1 MQSSTVGATVSITF
15 TGTSVRWIGSRGR
28 NMGIALVSVDG
39 VMVDEVNLAALPTDA
54 IHTPIVTINDLK
66 RGQHTLK
73 ITVTGRGDISPL
85 VVVDAFDIEPNTTV
99 SHLQDT
105 DPNMQFSGG
114 WTKSSLNWPWSGSGM
129 SNLPELPVTAQE
141 TQTPGATLTLPF
153 RGTGVAWIGYRGPD
167 AGIAQVRVDNG
178 AISEVDMY
186 APIATYQ
193 PIVFRALGLRDANH
207 TLTIT
212 ATGRKNARS
221 SAARVVVDAVDV
233 INPGR
238 RYEEYERAITYSTP
252 PGTFW
257 TPDHQGRVWSEGAAA
272 TSNVFGATVTFR
284 FTGTSVSWIGC
295 MKGSAGGTVDVFID
309 GVFRQQVNLYKAYP
323 IEGYQMTVFRAD
335 GLRQGPHTIELKV
348 VSTNEAYVVVDAF
361 DVR

>member
-1 MQSSTVGATVSITF
+1 
-15 TGTSVRWIGSRGR
+15 
-28 NMGIALVSVDG
+28 
-39 VMVDEVNLAALPTDA
+39 MVA
-54 IHTPIVTINDLK
+54 
-66 RGQHTLK
+66 
-73 ITVTGRGDISPL
+73 GRGDVTPL
-85 VVVDAFDIEPNTTV
+85 VVVDAFDVDPHTTV

-105 DPNMQFSGG
+105 DPDMQFSGG

-141 TQTPGATLTLPF
+141 TETEGETLTLPF
-153 RGTGVAWIGYRGPD
+153 RGTGVVWIGYRGPD

-178 AISEVDMY
+178 AISEVDLY
-186 APIATYQ
+186 APHATYQ
-193 PIVFRALGLRDANH
+193 PIVFRKLGLADKDH

-212 ATGRKNARS
+212 ATGRKNSRS

-233 INPGR
+233 INTGR
-238 RYEEYERAITYSTP
+238 RYEENDAAITYSTP

-257 TPDHQGRVWSEGAAA
+257 TPDHMGRVWSGGAAA
-272 TSNVFGATVTFR
+272 TSNVFGASVTFR

-295 MKGSAGGTVDVFID
+295 KKASAGGTVDVYID
-309 GVFRQQVNLYKAYP
+309 GVFREQVNLYKAYP

-335 GLRQGPHTIELKV
+335 GLANGPHTLELKV

-361 DVR
+361 DVNGAPARTTR